1 MRDNDPNNKSGAGLN
16 NKKNEE
22 IDNDKNKN
30 GEKFCVELHQINLL
44 TTR

>member
-1 MRDNDPNNKSGAGLN
+1 MGDDDANNKSGAGLN

-22 IDNDKNKN
+22 IDDDKNKN

-44 TTR
+44 TTH